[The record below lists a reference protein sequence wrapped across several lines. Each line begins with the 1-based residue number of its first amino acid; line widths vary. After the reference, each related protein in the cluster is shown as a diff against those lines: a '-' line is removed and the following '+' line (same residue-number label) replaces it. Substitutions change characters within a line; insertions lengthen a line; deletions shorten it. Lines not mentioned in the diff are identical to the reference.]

1 MKKEN
6 TVTAKADMLMQDGE
20 TLGLIKD
27 KTYEIIVDEDNR
39 LGIVSEY
46 WDSPHFFS
54 KSNLYKYFYGYE
66 KAPDPTPY
74 ELSCLCP
81 LARDAYF
88 RMLFEN
94 RKGQ

>member
-1 MKKEN
+1 MEKEN

-46 WDSPHFFS
+46 WDAPHFFS

-74 ELSCLCP
+74 EISCMHP
-81 LARDAYF
+81 
-88 RMLFEN
+88 FEN
-94 RKGQ
+94 CKRSIL